1 MAERTARLKLGILV
15 SGSGTNLQ
23 AILDAAAQGVLDADV
38 RIVISNQPDAK
49 ALERAARAQVP
60 TTVISHREFKD
71 RAAFDRRLVEALRE
85 AGVDL
90 VVLAGF
96 MRVVTPIFL
105 DAFPGR
111 VVNIHPA
118 LLPSF
123 PGVHGPR
130 QALEHGVKVAGCTV
144 HYVDAGTDNGPIIA
158 QAAVPVLDGDTEE
171 TLSARILVQEHRLL
185 VLVLQA
191 IAEGKVEVVTSSAG
205 SRPRV
210 ETQGLSARWFADDAS
225 KGSTEDEGAKAEAGE
240 TRV

>member
-1 MAERTARLKLGILV
+1 MEERTKRLKIGVLV

-23 AILDAAAQGVLDADV
+23 AILDAVAEGVLTADV
-38 RIVISNQPDAK
+38 RIVISNQPEAK
-49 ALERAARAQVP
+49 ALDRATRARVP
-60 TTVISHREFKD
+60 TRVISHREFKD
-71 RAAFDRRLVEALRE
+71 RKVFDERLVEALRE
-85 AGVDL
+85 AGVEL

-111 VVNIHPA
+111 VINIHPA

-123 PGVHGPR
+123 PGVHGQR

-144 HYVDAGTDNGPIIA
+144 HYVDAGTDSGPIIA

-171 TLSARILVQEHRLL
+171 TLSSRILVEEHRLL

-191 IAEGKVEVVTSSAG
+191 IAEGKVEIVAGSG

-210 ETQGLSARWFADDAS
+210 ETHGLSARWFA
-225 KGSTEDEGAKAEAGE
+225 EPPGATPRGG
-240 TRV
+240 TGV